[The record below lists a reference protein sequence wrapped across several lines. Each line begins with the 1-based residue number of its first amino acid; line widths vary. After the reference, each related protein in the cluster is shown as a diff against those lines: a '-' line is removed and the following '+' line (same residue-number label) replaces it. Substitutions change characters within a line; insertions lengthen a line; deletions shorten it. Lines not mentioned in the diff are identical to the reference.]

1 MLECDDLN
9 FITKAH
15 MVGRELNPSD
25 HLTMCTHICEGTHT
39 YTHIRTIH
47 AQMHAHKINC
57 NFKNTAFDVAKL
69 LLLHYQNICF

>member
-1 MLECDDLN
+1 
-9 FITKAH
+9 